1 MPEQSRAATGKVPP
15 LTSDEQAEA
24 FLAQDLSG
32 LDFSQFKPLRFAFE
46 QKVARADADV
56 PARPDDKRK

>member
-1 MPEQSRAATGKVPP
+1 MAEESKAAKTKVPK
-15 LTSDEQAEA
+15 LASDEEAES

-46 QKVARADADV
+46 QKVARADADM